1 MLRLLDGVHGIAD
14 DILTHGETEIQH
26 DGRLLTLLETARM
39 NNLSLNPD
47 KIQFKSTDCKF
58 FGHRL
63 TPDGLKPD
71 PEKIKAILAMQP
83 PQSIQQLQSFN
94 GMVNYLKRFSPV
106 LSEIAEPLRKL
117 QKSDTVWAWESEQ
130 QTAFEKTK
138 TALTTLPVLAYFD
151 KNKDHII
158 QTDASKTGLGA
169 VLLQEGQPV
178 VYASRT
184 LTDTERRYSNI
195 ERELLSVVFG
205 LERLH
210 HYTFGKPITVE
221 TDHQPLTSIW
231 KKTIATSS
239 PRLQRLLLRLAQY
252 DVHIE
257 YLRGRENVIADA
269 LSRVAAAK
277 TDNTDYTDSLSNIE
291 KIPVHYITQTAPA
304 SPERLQ
310 ELREATQNDPS
321 LRLLIKTVHEG
332 WPKTIKDCPRSI
344 QSYWYFRDEITCED
358 NILYKGTRLII
369 PQSQRSSTLKVL
381 HMGHYATDKMSLRAK
396 ETVYWPGINE
406 DIKRTYHQCHICAK
420 FARTQQRETLQP
432 IETPQ
437 TAWEQLGLDIF
448 TLKSTHYLLVI
459 DYFSRF
465 PVVKQLQ
472 SLHSLSVIKHLKDIF
487 TEIGIPKTIVSDG
500 GTQFTSKEFQDFT
513 KTWGIHHRVTS
524 PTNAQS
530 NGQAE
535 RFVQTIKNSL
545 TKAMEGGEDPHLAIL
560 TYAATPLNHSLPSP
574 AELLNSRK
582 YRCILPVRMT
592 QQNHAHRYRNI
603 MQQQK
608 RQQTHYYNRNARD
621 LPSLKTGQPV
631 YTQLIPRTRNWT
643 QGHIIERLGQR
654 TYKIKTYNGGTYIR
668 NRKFIKPRY
677 IDSRQSLQTNNR
689 VSNMQ
694 RTVTKQSEYTR
705 PRRATRKPQRLIE
718 IMN

>member
-1 MLRLLDGVHGIAD
+1 MYSLGSCVLHLHIDNKVFPTVFEVTNMPGPIILGRIQAKAMGYVQFPQIRRPHALTAFQHTSRNLCTHRTPTAKTTKTAFQPQVSLHKTTPKVITKAKQAQQTTEPVLPQIKWNTDSIQLNGKTHKLPITKEYILKEYNDVFKGVGTLPGGPYHIRLKEQYRPVQHPPRLVPIAMQTAYKTELERLTKEGIITEVKEHTEWINSIVPVMKPNGSLRLCLDPKDLNKAIERNQWYSRTIDDILPELAKSKFKTLKDATSGYWHIVLDLDSSLLTTFNTPWGKFRWLRLPFGLKIASDVFQERLDRVLRLLDGVHSIAD

-26 DGRLLTLLETARM
+26 NGRLLTLLETARM

-63 TPDGLKPD
+63 TPEGLKPD

-106 LSEIAEPLRKL
+106 LSELAEPLRKL

-169 VLLQEGQPV
+169 VLLQDGQPV

-195 ERELLSVVFG
+195 ERELLGVVFG

-252 DVHIE
+252 DVNIE

-269 LSRVAAAK
+269 LSRVIANNNDQ
-277 TDNTDYTDSLSNIE
+277 TDCIDSLSNIE
-291 KIPVHYITQTAPA
+291 RIPVHQITQTAPA

-310 ELREATQNDPS
+310 ELREATDKDPS

-332 WPKTIKDCPRSI
+332 WPQTIKDCPHSI
-344 QSYWYFRDEITCED
+344 QSYWYF
-358 NILYKGTRLII
+358 
-369 PQSQRSSTLKVL
+369 
-381 HMGHYATDKMSLRAK
+381 
-396 ETVYWPGINE
+396 
-406 DIKRTYHQCHICAK
+406 
-420 FARTQQRETLQP
+420 
-432 IETPQ
+432 
-437 TAWEQLGLDIF
+437 
-448 TLKSTHYLLVI
+448 
-459 DYFSRF
+459 
-465 PVVKQLQ
+465 
-472 SLHSLSVIKHLKDIF
+472 
-487 TEIGIPKTIVSDG
+487 
-500 GTQFTSKEFQDFT
+500 
-513 KTWGIHHRVTS
+513 
-524 PTNAQS
+524 
-530 NGQAE
+530 
-535 RFVQTIKNSL
+535 
-545 TKAMEGGEDPHLAIL
+545 
-560 TYAATPLNHSLPSP
+560 
-574 AELLNSRK
+574 
-582 YRCILPVRMT
+582 
-592 QQNHAHRYRNI
+592 
-603 MQQQK
+603 
-608 RQQTHYYNRNARD
+608 
-621 LPSLKTGQPV
+621 
-631 YTQLIPRTRNWT
+631 
-643 QGHIIERLGQR
+643 
-654 TYKIKTYNGGTYIR
+654 
-668 NRKFIKPRY
+668 
-677 IDSRQSLQTNNR
+677 
-689 VSNMQ
+689 
-694 RTVTKQSEYTR
+694 
-705 PRRATRKPQRLIE
+705 
-718 IMN
+718 